1 MKRQHYRSDLTLNV
15 KITRP
20 ANSDGGGGQVAIPE
34 HVRLEYFVPDG
45 RTSIVAERNGKDTTL
60 CKLSEDGMS
69 LEVFLPLSRRQLGV
83 GNLIVVI
90 TEYSPAA
97 GFPDEIKEIHNPS
110 ETCIQLWRGAS
121 DGDGTITT
129 EAELVAWRYGYSAYE
144 LAKIHGFE
152 GTEEEFIS
160 WLRQPAVDASEEA
173 AKAEA
178 ARELAESVRSLAEQV
193 RANAESSREAAEK
206 SRVSA
211 ESSREEAESSR
222 AKAETDRASE
232 FGRLK
237 TESET
242 ATKNAQDAADIAA
255 VNILAIDVN
264 AESGIITAYTGG
276 ENSAFASGGVNQ
288 ETGNIELNFNY
299 N

>member
-110 ETCIQLWRGAS
+110 ETGIQLWSGAS

-178 ARELAESVRSLAEQV
+178 ARELAESDRSLAEQV

-288 ETGNIELNFNY
+288 ETGNIELNFNC